1 MGQKKYL
8 EERDLE
14 CFLKGV
20 KKINL
25 VAIPEEYGDF
35 CIEINNFRAIIE
47 LKRVVQ
53 TVFEKKIDELN
64 KPSVFTFDTLLI
76 TDAGDKLKLDKINIK
91 GKRIED
97 SKDPKYY
104 PATYI
109 GLITVEKDSDELEE
123 RLEQRYSGFDIKII
137 RFFLSLT
144 AEPYH
149 WIPCLPP
156 KNGNVIDFERKRYFI
171 PKQYQNEKANQQ
183 LKYVDYFGIL
193 RKSLNPQTKKID
205 FEKWR
210 FELIENPFIKEERKI
225 PEELLAST
233 LDFIDIFT
241 PEWVSNN
248 KSNSIFL
255 SFLNYLK
262 ILLKIP
268 LMFFKNLLEI

>member
-1 MGQKKYL
+1 MSQKKYL

-14 CFLKGV
+14 CFLKG
-20 KKINL
+20 KINL
-25 VAIPEEYGDF
+25 TRIPRKEQKYGDF
-35 CIEINNFRAIIE
+35 YLRINNLRAIIE

-64 KPSVFTFDTLLI
+64 KPSVSTFDTLSI
-76 TDAGDKLKLDKINIK
+76 TDAADKLKLDRINIK
-91 GKRIED
+91 AKGIED

-109 GLITVEKDSDELEE
+109 GLITVEKDSDESEEKPEE
-123 RLEQRYSGFDIKII
+123 RYKGLDININ

-144 AEPYH
+144 AKPFH
-149 WIPCLPP
+149 WIPCLSP

-225 PEELLAST
+225 PEGLLTST
-233 LDFIDIFT
+233 LDFIDIFI
-241 PEWVSNN
+241 PEWV
-248 KSNSIFL
+248 
-255 SFLNYLK
+255 
-262 ILLKIP
+262 
-268 LMFFKNLLEI
+268 